1 MSVLAGR
8 VALVTGANRGIG
20 RAIAE
25 SLAGHGATVLI
36 GARDLD
42 AASSVAGEFTA
53 TGLRAAPL
61 QIDLDDQTSVSA
73 AGDTIASR
81 FGQLDVLV
89 NNAGVKLEHHPSPPS
104 TASINDVRDTL
115 ATNVIGT
122 ITVIQTMLPLLRR
135 SDRPRIVNVSSGL
148 GSLTWATTDRR
159 YQERPLLS
167 YGTSKAALNMV
178 TVLFANEFRDSPLRV
193 NAVDPGL
200 VNTRMAPGHATREPD
215 EGAVPVIRCLLLPND
230 GPTGCFFDERGEAPW

>member
-1 MSVLAGR
+1 MSELAGR

-42 AASSVAGEFTA
+42 AASSVADELTA
-53 TGLRAAPL
+53 TGLHAVPL
-61 QIDLDDQTSVSA
+61 QVDLGDQTSVGA
-73 AGDTIASR
+73 AGDTIVSR

-89 NNAGVKLEHHPSPPS
+89 NNAGVKLEDHPSPPS

-115 ATNVIGT
+115 DTNVIGT
-122 ITVIQTMLPLLRR
+122 IRVIQTMLPLLQR

-148 GSLTWATTDRR
+148 GSLTWATTESR

-167 YGTSKAALNMV
+167 YNTAKAALNMV

-200 VNTRMAPGHATREPD
+200 VNTRMSRGAAHAS
-215 EGAVPVIRCLLLPND
+215 
-230 GPTGCFFDERGEAPW
+230 PTTAQSR